1 MILTC
6 GLTWVGISG
15 RCFLCER
22 TSRYLRVASGDDG
35 VSATDGGDLRYGD
48 LRYGDLRYGDGLHSV

>member
-1 MILTC
+1 LTC
-6 GLTWVGISG
+6 SLTWVVISG

-35 VSATDGGDLRYGD
+35 VSATDGCGCDGD